1 MREPGSQTG
10 MLRLSVSTSDD
21 VDHLRSLYAWLTV
34 EDSLRGA
41 VTSRGAVPEPGS
53 MGAALDVLTVAIGS
67 GGVAAVL
74 ARSVTTWLIQR
85 RADVTVT
92 VTAEDGSRVEVD
104 VRRARDP
111 EALIRQV
118 AALAERPDPSAETA
132 GLPAE
137 RPGGVAEGA
146 GSSADGHGSPAGR
159 PDPAVGLPG
168 PSVDG

>member
-1 MREPGSQTG
+1 MTELGAHTG
-10 MLRLSVSTSDD
+10 TLRLSVSTPDDTPDD

-34 EDSLRGA
+34 EESLRGA

-92 VTAEDGSRVEVD
+92 VTAEDGTRVEVD

-118 AALAERPDPSAETA
+118 AALAERP
-132 GLPAE
+132 
-137 RPGGVAEGA
+137 GGVAEGA
-146 GSSADGHGSPAGR
+146 DPPAEG
-159 PDPAVGLPG
+159 PDPSAAPSG
-168 PSVDG
+168 PPVDG